1 MPGGRAVLECPR
13 LGTAFSP
20 RLPDVVYQSQ
30 TSLRTLLAKCEMSYQ
45 RPDKQYKSHNA
56 TQAHGVRGTTGKKI
70 LDVALNAPNTILL
83 AGDEASAYLQATLM
97 RVWAK
102 KGHTPVVRVSASRD
116 NTHFYGALN
125 LATGKET
132 LLRSALMNSEVS
144 ALFLQTLLDAYPNLP
159 LAALMGSRSLA
170 QRRSGQAV
178 LEANPRL
185 EVLWFPPG
193 CPELNP
199 QEHVWKAAREAVGHN
214 HQCATLAVLAE
225 EFETYLKT
233 AEFPC
238 SLLEQHNFPVLCTM
252 FN

>member
-1 MPGGRAVLECPR
+1 M
-13 LGTAFSP
+13 
-20 RLPDVVYQSQ
+20 
-30 TSLRTLLAKCEMSYQ
+30 
-45 RPDKQYKSHNA
+45 
-56 TQAHGVRGTTGKKI
+56 
-70 LDVALNAPNTILL
+70 ALKARKTILL
-83 AGDEASAYLQATLM
+83 SGDEASAYLQATLM

-102 KGHTPVVRVSASRD
+102 KGQTPVVRVSASRD

-132 LLRSALMNSEVS
+132 LLRSDRMNSEAS
-144 ALFLQTLLDAYPNLP
+144 ALFLQKLLDAYPNLP
-159 LAALMGSRSLA
+159 LLLLWDRAPWHKGEAV
-170 QRRSGQAV
+170 QAV

-185 EVLWFPPG
+185 EIMWFPPG

-238 SLLEQHNFPVLCTM
+238 SLLEQHNFHEVCLM
-252 FN
+252 SK

>member
-1 MPGGRAVLECPR
+1 
-13 LGTAFSP
+13 
-20 RLPDVVYQSQ
+20 
-30 TSLRTLLAKCEMSYQ
+30 
-45 RPDKQYKSHNA
+45 
-56 TQAHGVRGTTGKKI
+56 
-70 LDVALNAPNTILL
+70 
-83 AGDEASAYLQATLM
+83 M
-97 RVWAK
+97 RVWAR
-102 KGHTPVVRVSASRD
+102 KGHTPIVPVSASRD

-125 LATGKET
+125 MATGKET
-132 LLRSALMNSEVS
+132 LLRSDLMNSDVS
-144 ALFLQTLLDAYPNLP
+144 ALFLQMLLDAYPNLP
-159 LAALMGSRSLA
+159 LLLLWDRAPWHKGEAVR
-170 QRRSGQAV
+170 AV

-185 EVLWFPPG
+185 EVMWFPPG